1 MFSSSDVCCNIINT
15 FPYMWHVLNFITMI
29 GYGLLLD
36 FIVRK
41 KRSVIGMKK
50 ILFLLSI
57 VFAILTFVGAGYVL
71 INKGTV
77 NAGYAAIPM
86 MISLAC
92 SSSFIALKNKDKVQN

>member
-1 MFSSSDVCCNIINT
+1 MKRIFKT
-15 FPYMWHVLNFITMI
+15 FPYMACFKFYYNDRIRI
-29 GYGLLLD
+29 GVG
-36 FIVRK
+36 FHRK
-41 KRSVIGMKK
+41 KEKERSAIRMKK

-92 SSSFIALKNKDKVQN
+92 SSSFIALKNKDKVENQ